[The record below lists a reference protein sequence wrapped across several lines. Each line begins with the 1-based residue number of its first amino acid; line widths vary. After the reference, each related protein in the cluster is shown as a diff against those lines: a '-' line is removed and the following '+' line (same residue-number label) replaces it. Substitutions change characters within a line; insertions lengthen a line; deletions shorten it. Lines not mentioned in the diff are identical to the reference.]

1 MSEHNERGIELNYF
15 GDEYYLH
22 SMDNVNSGYWHKWK
36 AIY

>member
-22 SMDNVNSGYWHKWK
+22 SMDNVNSGY
-36 AIY
+36 